1 LNKISRRKICEK
13 EKCERNGC
21 CVVSVF
27 VSVLVFVHSPF
38 AAAEVSKRR
47 GEERRRRRRRMMG

>member
-1 LNKISRRKICEK
+1 LNKISRRKIWVK
-13 EKCERNGC
+13 EKCEENGC

-27 VSVLVFVHSPF
+27 VFVNSPF